1 MSDDKYDALRAH
13 IATAEKPLDL
23 RDKIALEVLN
33 GIIANS
39 KDNND
44 TTKDLLF
51 YLTYDLDT
59 VVGDDREAK
68 KQKEYAAKRFERLI
82 RGCYRVADI
91 MRKVRLSTFE

>member
-1 MSDDKYDALRAH
+1 MDDER
-13 IATAEKPLDL
+13 PFDL
-23 RDKIALEVLN
+23 RDRIAIEVLN

-39 KDNND
+39 KDNNE

-51 YLTYDLDT
+51 YITYDCDT
-59 VVGDDREAK
+59 VGDDGKEAK
-68 KQKEYAAKRFERLI
+68 RQKEYAAKRFERLI